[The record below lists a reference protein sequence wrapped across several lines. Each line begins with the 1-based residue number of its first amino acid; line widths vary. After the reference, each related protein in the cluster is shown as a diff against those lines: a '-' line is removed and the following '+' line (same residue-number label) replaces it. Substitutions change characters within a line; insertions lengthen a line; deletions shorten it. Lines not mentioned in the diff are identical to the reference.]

1 MIAVICVVK
10 RFKTRLLNKTVRTAL
25 NRKIEA

>member
-1 MIAVICVVK
+1 MIAVICALE
-10 RFKTRLLNKTVRTAL
+10 RFKARLLNKTVRTAL